1 MGQFYL
7 QEIILANSLCLLSTI
22 YRYIYSTWQDA
33 NLAFEWQNNDVF
45 AFEWQN
51 NDVFKPSDYRYW
63 IYESFLEILS
73 QLANICPRENMLGA
87 VYIEKNNLN
96 NNNKT
101 NKTYGSLPLNCFMAQ
116 KLATNQT

>member
-1 MGQFYL
+1 MM
-7 QEIILANSLCLLSTI
+7 SLNHQITDIGST
-22 YRYIYSTWQDA
+22 
-33 NLAFEWQNNDVF
+33 NL
-45 AFEWQN
+45 
-51 NDVFKPSDYRYW
+51 
-63 IYESFLEILS
+63 FLEIVS

-116 KLATNQT
+116 KLVTNQT